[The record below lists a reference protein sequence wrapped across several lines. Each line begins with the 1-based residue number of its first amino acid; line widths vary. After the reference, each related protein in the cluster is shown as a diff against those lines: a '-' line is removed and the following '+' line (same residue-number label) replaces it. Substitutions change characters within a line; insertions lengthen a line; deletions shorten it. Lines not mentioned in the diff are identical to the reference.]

1 MDGLMGWMDVFI
13 TLFIITMMI
22 ILLMIND
29 TSGDMQL
36 MAPAEG
42 SDGLTFLKFLVPTRG
57 SVIVIVMMIKMMMV
71 LMNDGGEF

>member
-1 MDGLMGWMDVFI
+1 MGWTDVFI

-22 ILLMIND
+22 FLLMIND

-57 SVIVIVMMIKMMMV
+57 SMIVMMIMV
-71 LMNDGGEF
+71 NDSGE

>member
-1 MDGLMGWMDVFI
+1 M
-13 TLFIITMMI
+13 
-22 ILLMIND
+22 ND

-57 SVIVIVMMIKMMMV
+57 SMIVTVMMMV
-71 LMNDGGEF
+71 MMMVMMVVVNDDDDDDGGE

>member
-1 MDGLMGWMDVFI
+1 M
-13 TLFIITMMI
+13 
-22 ILLMIND
+22 ND

-57 SVIVIVMMIKMMMV
+57 SMIVIVMMMMMMMMMMMV
-71 LMNDGGEF
+71 NDGGE